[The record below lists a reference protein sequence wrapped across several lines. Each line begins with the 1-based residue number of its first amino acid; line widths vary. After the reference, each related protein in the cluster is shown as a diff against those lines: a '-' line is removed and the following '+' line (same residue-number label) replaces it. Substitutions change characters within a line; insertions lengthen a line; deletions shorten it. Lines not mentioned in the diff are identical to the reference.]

1 MPAPEKIMEATRS
14 GRLGTV
20 GDWMSK
26 RPVTVSGERPV
37 GDVVRL
43 MQSQGIRHVLVLD
56 EGCLA
61 GILSNRDVGR
71 LVVAGA
77 HTLSPAIPVKQV
89 MTENPVIVSPE
100 LPLTEAAREM
110 LDRKIGALPVVV
122 DGAPIGI
129 LTSSDVLEAL
139 LRWAEGERIG
149 TRREEA

>member
-1 MPAPEKIMEATRS
+1 MEATRS

-61 GILSNRDVGR
+61 GIFSNRDVGR
-71 LVVAGA
+71 LVGGVHA
-77 HTLSPAIPVKQV
+77 LSPATPVKQV
-89 MTENPVIVSPE
+89 MTENPVVVSPE
-100 LPLTEAAREM
+100 LGLTEAAREM

-122 DGAPIGI
+122 DAAPIGI

-139 LRWAEGERIG
+139 LRWAEG
-149 TRREEA
+149 RRVESRSEEE